1 MKLDLSIAIVSVLI
15 GLADCHFRNNYPIDI
30 VLYPDV
36 PTQATSAEIDAYL
49 TKNPCDDTYYVLQP
63 TDETDSRH
71 EELLR
76 LSLRRMHNSTPLAS
90 TQYGPTP
97 LSVPATN

>member
-36 PTQATSAEIDAYL
+36 PTKATCAEIDAYL

-63 TDETDSRH
+63 TDENDPRH
-71 EELLR
+71 EELLE
-76 LSLRRMHNSTPLAS
+76 LSLRGMHYSPHLAS
-90 TQYGPTP
+90 
-97 LSVPATN
+97 AE